1 VSRLIRSVTFP
12 LSRSSRLSRLLASGR
27 VRTTPAELHRLP
39 DGVLLRDQFPVF
51 EAEPDRI
58 PYGPLSDH
66 FVLVLVLAERFLPP
80 LGHKLLTSLGHIFS
94 EWLGS
99 SGVGFGFYDL
109 DLEATCGF
117 VYVNQVIC
125 HFIISGC
132 MSRITRRREQPLPY
146 IF

>member
-39 DGVLLRDQFPVF
+39 DGVLPRDQFPVF

-132 MSRITRRREQPLPY
+132 MSRITRRT
-146 IF
+146 